1 MASNDDGDS
10 NEEGASSED
19 GLATL
24 SWLLIVAAVAGLAA
38 LAVVLVYYFVEDTGD
53 RFVAPNPR
61 RTAAAA
67 MAADVE
73 LSAKGAEATDF
84 STWAEWEQHFKGKC
98 ARIEITTGD
107 ERITIGTNE
116 FRGPTGGVDFDAA
129 AETIAKAAVSLNPT
143 STQAQV
149 NCTVN

>member
-1 MASNDDGDS
+1 MASNEDGAS
-10 NEEGASSED
+10 SEEGASSED

-73 LSAKGAEATDF
+73 FSAKAAEAADF
-84 STWAEWEQHFKGKC
+84 TTWAEWEQHFKGKC
-98 ARIEITTGD
+98 ARIAITTGD
-107 ERITIGTNE
+107 ARITIGTNE
-116 FRGPTGGVDFDAA
+116 FNGPTGGGIFDAA
-129 AETIAKAAVSLNPT
+129 AEPIAKAAVSLNPLT
-143 STQAQV
+143 TEAQV

>member
-1 MASNDDGDS
+1 MTRDEARND
-10 NEEGASSED
+10 A

-61 RTAAAA
+61 RTAAQLQ
-67 MAADVE
+67 AADVE
-73 LSAKGAEATDF
+73 VSAKAAQAGDFATWD
-84 STWAEWEQHFKGKC
+84 EWERHFSGKC
-98 ARIEITTGD
+98 SRIAITIGD
-107 ERITIGTNE
+107 ERITIGPNE
-116 FRGPTGGVDFDAA
+116 FNGPTGMTTFNHVGNYLSSADASA
-129 AETIAKAAVSLNPT
+129 ATIAK
-143 STQAQV
+143 AQV